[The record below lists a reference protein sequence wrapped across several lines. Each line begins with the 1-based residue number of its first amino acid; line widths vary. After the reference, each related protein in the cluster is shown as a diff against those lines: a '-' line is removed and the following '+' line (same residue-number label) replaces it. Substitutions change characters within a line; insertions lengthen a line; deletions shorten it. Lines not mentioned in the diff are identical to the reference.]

1 VSQVDS
7 DYRDAV
13 AQRARQEHR
22 KRISPLTVLLVVGTA
37 FLVGVTL
44 GMIV

>member
-1 VSQVDS
+1 VSQVES

-13 AQRARQEHR
+13 AERARKKHR
-22 KRISPLTVLLVVGTA
+22 KRIGPLTVLLVVGTA